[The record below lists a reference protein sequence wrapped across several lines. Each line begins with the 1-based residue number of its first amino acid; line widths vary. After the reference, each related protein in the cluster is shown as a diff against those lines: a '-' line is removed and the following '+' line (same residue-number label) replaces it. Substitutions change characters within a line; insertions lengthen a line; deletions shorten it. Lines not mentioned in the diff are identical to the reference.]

1 MKFIFLF
8 WVICLGILPENYKLE
23 KIYISVGK
31 STFLVEV
38 ADNEPKRKY
47 GLMNR
52 KSLGQDEGML
62 FVFPQSAL
70 QSFWMKNTLIP
81 LDLAYFTSEGILTET
96 FTMEPNQ
103 TEEVYNSAS
112 KVMYALELNAGTFK
126 KNNIRKGDKLIL
138 EKRISPR

>member
-70 QSFWMKNTLIP
+70 QSFWMKNTLIS